1 MGNCADMMFSG
12 HTAIT
17 YLTCP
22 RKYRFI
28 IVPTMMSLLVLTKL
42 HYTGDVLMALITAR
56 LIEYELPLQKKTR
69 ATAEDSDAQETRVH

>member
-1 MGNCADMMFSG
+1 MQMGNCADMMFSG

-28 IVPTMMSLLVLTKL
+28 IVPVMMTLLVLCKL
-42 HYTGDVLMALITAR
+42 HYTGDVLMALIAAR
-56 LIEYELPLQKKTR
+56 LIEYELPLKEKS
-69 ATAEDSDAQETRVH
+69 EDEPASEEIE

>member
-28 IVPTMMSLLVLTKL
+28 IVPVMMCLLGLTKL
-42 HYTGDVLMALITAR
+42 HYTGDVIMAVITSR
-56 LIEYELPLQKKTR
+56 LIEYELPLKKKT
-69 ATAEDSDAQETRVH
+69 TDTTDDSEGQD